1 MEPDVAALQAELD
14 ATLTEVFPDVT
25 SIVDS
30 YGVPSWRVQLDT
42 EGEHAAHVWITNVQL
57 KYGVIYDDEN
67 YWFHTVWYN
76 NVDNLI
82 DGLVELG
89 AKPRA
94 KGEAS
99 CSM

>member
-1 MEPDVAALQAELD
+1 MEPDVTALQAALD

-42 EGEHAAHVWITNVQL
+42 EGEHAAHVRITNDQL
-57 KYGVIYDDEN
+57 KYGALYDDEN

-76 NVDNLI
+76 NVDDLI
-82 DGLVELG
+82 DGLIELG
-89 AKPRA
+89 AKPRTE
-94 KGEAS
+94 KVES